1 MKVKALLLSMSAIL
15 LLGGCNSGGDN
26 TSGNPTGTST
36 PTSTPEATTF
46 DFEEKQYVSS
56 LAPNYVF
63 SYSKADKKMNGD
75 YYSSLYELQINSKNT
90 NASFSEVVSYV
101 YKSTVA
107 TALVY
112 QSSVMSVSKG
122 NAKYYFFYL
131 DAAGSKGSPCIGV
144 ENGSNIQFSTLSE
157 YESSGLKALSQY
169 EKGSYRSATAVK
181 VTTRKGSKKN
191 CYVEIMASS
200 ALSILYFYDTDSFQ
214 GGSQVYSL
222 SFSKLYPNMVRCNVE
237 GAKLSEYDLEAKS
250 FKFELTSTDQE
261 HIATVEEVTLTLK
274 TFD

>member
-131 DAAGSKGSPCIGV
+131 DADGSKGSPCVGI

-157 YESSGLKALSQY
+157 YDSSGLKAFSQY
-169 EKGSYRSATAVK
+169 EKGSYRSASAVK
-181 VTTRKGSKKN
+181 ITNRKGTTKN
-191 CYVEIMASS
+191 CYVELNVSTTLHI
-200 ALSILYFYDTDSFQ
+200 LSFYDSASFQ
-214 GGSQVYSL
+214 SGDQIYTL
-222 SFSKLYPNMVRCNVE
+222 SFSKLYPNMVRCNVD
-237 GAKLSEYDLEAKS
+237 GAKLTEYDVEAKS
-250 FKFELTSTDQE
+250 FKFELTSTDQD
-261 HIATVEEVTLTLK
+261 HRAACEEVTLTLK